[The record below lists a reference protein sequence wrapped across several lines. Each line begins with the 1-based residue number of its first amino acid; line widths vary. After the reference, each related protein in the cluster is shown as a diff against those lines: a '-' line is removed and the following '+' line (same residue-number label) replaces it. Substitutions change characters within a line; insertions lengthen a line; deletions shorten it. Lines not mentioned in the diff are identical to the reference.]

1 MTHRCSS
8 LLSLVLVATANA
20 QPGALTNS
28 KVSFS
33 REVAPIISSKC
44 YHCHGQDEDSRKA
57 DLRLDLRE
65 EAIKEHDGVRAIVPG
80 KPEQSALVERI
91 LSKDKDDVMP
101 PPKEGHAITPAEAA
115 ILRKWIAQGAEYEGH
130 WAFRAPVRPEIP
142 VLQPQE
148 KARNPIDHFIAAGL
162 RPAGLAQAPEA
173 DRHTLLRRVSLD
185 LLGLPPSPSEI
196 AAFEADPSPE
206 SFEKAVDRLLASP
219 HFGEKWARPWLDLA
233 RYADSTG
240 YGSDKLR
247 LNIWPYRDWVINA
260 LNANRPYDE
269 FSTDQIAGDLIPN
282 ATREQRVATAFHRN
296 TMTQNEGGT
305 DDEEYRVAAV
315 KDRVATTV
323 QGWMGLTA
331 GCAQCHS
338 HKFDPISH
346 KEYYQLFAIFNQT
359 EDADRPDDSP
369 LLPLPTP
376 EQNRKSAELQA
387 EITALEAES
396 RKPSPEIDAEQA
408 TWENQVRVPVAWAP
422 VRMVEG
428 SSKKGALEAGPDG
441 VVTLSGAAQKRE
453 QYTLTVEPPPG
464 PVTALR
470 VEIFP
475 DADVKGNYRINEITV
490 EALPLDEPGAAKG
503 AKPVKLPIGV
513 ASSDQVIANNGP
525 DKATDNDAKTGWAV
539 PAQAPHAAAFELQK
553 PSEGRRLKLVLRL
566 EDDRSPAFKKFR
578 VSVTNRLA
586 PVRELPGNIRE
597 MLALEGEKRDAKQKR
612 ALADFFRPQ
621 STPFQKIAK
630 QLEGKRAELA
640 ANKPVEIPVMKETP
654 GMRKSFIFNKG
665 NYLTPAEEVQPG
677 LPGAF
682 HPGGDGPVDRLALAR
697 WIFSQKNPLT
707 SRVAV
712 NRFWSQIFGMGLVE
726 TEEDFGTQGTWP
738 SHPELLD
745 WLAIQ
750 FQSPKA
756 EGGLGWDI
764 KALLKLMVSSHT
776 YRQNSLL
783 TPQGQQKDPRNVL
796 LSRYTRRRL
805 EAEAIRDQALTVS
818 GLLGKRIGGPSV
830 YPPQPDGL
838 WTIAFRGVEKYPTS
852 TGEDRWRRS
861 LYTIWRRIAPNPT
874 MATFDAPTRENCTL
888 RRVPTNTPLQAF
900 VTLNDPVYFEAA
912 QGLARRILR
921 ETPGSTEDRLRYG
934 LTLVLQRP
942 PTATQLDALRKL
954 VESELAHYGGKIEAA
969 KRLSS
974 SAPLPLPPDANAA
987 ELAAWTAV
995 ANVLLNLDG
1004 FLTKS

>member
-57 DLRLDLRE
+57 ELRLDLRE

-185 LLGLPPSPSEI
+185 LLGLPPSPAEI

-206 SFEKAVDRLLASP
+206 GFERAVDRLLASP

-376 EQNRKSAELQA
+376 EQTRKSAELQA
-387 EITALEAES
+387 EITAMEAES
-396 RKPSPEIDAEQA
+396 RKPSPEID
-408 TWENQVRVPVAWAP
+408 
-422 VRMVEG
+422 
-428 SSKKGALEAGPDG
+428 
-441 VVTLSGAAQKRE
+441 
-453 QYTLTVEPPPG
+453 
-464 PVTALR
+464 
-470 VEIFP
+470 
-475 DADVKGNYRINEITV
+475 
-490 EALPLDEPGAAKG
+490 
-503 AKPVKLPIGV
+503 
-513 ASSDQVIANNGP
+513 
-525 DKATDNDAKTGWAV
+525 
-539 PAQAPHAAAFELQK
+539 
-553 PSEGRRLKLVLRL
+553 
-566 EDDRSPAFKKFR
+566 
-578 VSVTNRLA
+578 
-586 PVRELPGNIRE
+586 
-597 MLALEGEKRDAKQKR
+597 
-612 ALADFFRPQ
+612 
-621 STPFQKIAK
+621 AK

-764 KALLKLMVSSHT
+764 KALLKLMVTSHT

-838 WTIAFRGVEKYPTS
+838 WTIAFRGVEEYPTS

-921 ETPGSTEDRLRYG
+921 EPPGSTEDRLRYG

-954 VESELAHYGGKIEAA
+954 VESELAHYGGNIEAA